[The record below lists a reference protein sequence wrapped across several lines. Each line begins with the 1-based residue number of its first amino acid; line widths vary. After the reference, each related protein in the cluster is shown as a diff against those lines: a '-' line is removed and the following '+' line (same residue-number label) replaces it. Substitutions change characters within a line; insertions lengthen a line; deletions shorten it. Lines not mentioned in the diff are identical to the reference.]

1 MTGSPFVLP
10 YTRAVVFAAVMR
22 DKYVGFGLPR
32 PGVALELLLGGYR
45 GLFFWSPILIFCL
58 PGFAMLRRQS
68 GRLFWLAVAVPVAM
82 VAVMSGYP
90 YWHGGWA
97 LGPRLLAP
105 AVPFLAVAAGV
116 GLAWRPRIAAC
127 VGAASVLLVSLATF
141 VDAMPSDAVLRPLD
155 DIYLPKIVAGDLT
168 MNLGRLIGLRGWWSA
183 VPFFAVVG
191 AAVATIVVCTGP
203 RSESA
208 SGLA

>member
-1 MTGSPFVLP
+1 
-10 YTRAVVFAAVMR
+10 VV
-22 DKYVGFGLPR
+22 
-32 PGVALELLLGGYR
+32 LELLFGGYR

-58 PGFAMLRRQS
+58 PGFATLRRQS
-68 GRLFWLAVAVPVAM
+68 GRLFWLTVTVPVAM

-97 LGPRLLAP
+97 LGPRLLSP
-105 AVPFLAVAAGV
+105 AIPFLAVAAGV
-116 GLAWRPRIAAC
+116 GFAWRPRLAAC

-141 VDAMPSDAVLRPLD
+141 VDAMPTQAVLRPLEE
-155 DIYLPKIVAGDLT
+155 IYLPKIVAGDLT

-183 VPFFAVVG
+183 VPFVVVIA
-191 AAVATIVVCTGP
+191 AAVATIVVRTRT